1 MRDLITVA
9 HRGDAE
15 VNAKPCGVS
24 IGIRG
29 EECLSRPRGDCHG
42 PDGEFRSKA
51 HWLRKHQA
59 SFHSASPLLGV
70 CTFRANKRPAMTIVE
85 TVLKLWH
92 GWEIRV
98 LVLLSLSLQVI
109 LVAFGSKRKSTAST
123 WVKVLVWS
131 TYMSADWVATVA
143 LGVIARSLGNNIPMK
158 HPLQS
163 FWALFLLLHL
173 GGPDT
178 ITAYSLEDNE
188 LWLRH
193 FLGLVFQ
200 TGVAIYILLRSSFD
214 SDTTFFSIAMPVF
227 IAGIIK
233 YGERTYVLMSSST
246 KRFRTSLFSEKN
258 FTALTKDNDVEN
270 SVTSPVDGTFLL
282 RVDFFFKRLK
292 VLFADFI
299 LDRKQGHLCNN
310 MIRCLKPDEAF
321 QLVEFELGLLYDLL
335 YTKATL
341 VHSCFGIFLRCITCL
356 ASVSALVT
364 FSIIIDEHKHFPVD
378 ISVTYFLLVGA
389 VVLEVYALFMLA
401 CSDWTKL
408 SLVGKE
414 TCFSLKRMTRDKRWS
429 RSIARYNLMKF
440 CLKKEGTKC
449 IKVGQLL
456 GIYEKLEKHRN
467 VEWQQGIDDDLKCL
481 IFDQLGNRLQKPE
494 DLSNAEL
501 CKKVLNYR
509 GECVLDELKWS
520 TTEVEFDESILLW
533 HIATQLCYHDDNRTQ
548 GFSSLN
554 ACSKISRC
562 LSEYM
567 LYLVVMCPN
576 MLPKGFGY
584 IRYKKACEEV
594 IDFFGRKRDMQ
605 MEEACKELLER
616 GTNIL
621 QGNNIME
628 KLTVA
633 RSKPVILSKG
643 CILAKQLQNLK
654 PPNQARKEKW
664 DMMNKVWVEL
674 LTYAAGHCGWKEHA
688 QHLASGGQLLT
699 HVCLLMA
706 HFGISGQFQDKSF
719 YFLQL
724 PSVKPSKRK
733 TWKLYRWI
741 RYINCYK
748 AICKWQKTS
757 IPLSVK
763 ILNYK
768 GDCVLDE
775 MKCLELLKWST
786 IDVEFDE
793 SILLKHIAT
802 QLCYHDAY

>member
-1 MRDLITVA
+1 
-9 HRGDAE
+9 
-15 VNAKPCGVS
+15 
-24 IGIRG
+24 
-29 EECLSRPRGDCHG
+29 
-42 PDGEFRSKA
+42 
-51 HWLRKHQA
+51 
-59 SFHSASPLLGV
+59 
-70 CTFRANKRPAMTIVE
+70 MTIVE
-85 TVLKLWH
+85 TLLKLWH

-143 LGVIARSLGNNIPMK
+143 LGVIARSLGNNIPIK

-188 LWLRH
+188 LWLRNYQ
-193 FLGLVFQ
+193 VWRKD
-200 TGVAIYILLRSSFD
+200 LR
-214 SDTTFFSIAMPVF
+214 AH
-227 IAGIIK
+227 
-233 YGERTYVLMSSST
+233 VL
-246 KRFRTSLFSEKN
+246 KHQARTSLFSE
-258 FTALTKDNDVEN
+258 TALTKDNDVEN

-389 VVLEVYALFMLA
+389 VVLEVYALFMLT

-408 SLVGKE
+408 SLVGQE

-494 DLSNAEL
+494 DFSNAEL

-520 TTEVEFDESILLW
+520 TTDVEFDESILLW

-628 KLTVA
+628 KLNVA
-633 RSKPVILSKG
+633 
-643 CILAKQLQNLK
+643 
-654 PPNQARKEKW
+654 
-664 DMMNKVWVEL
+664 
-674 LTYAAGHCGWKEHA
+674 
-688 QHLASGGQLLT
+688 
-699 HVCLLMA
+699 
-706 HFGISGQFQDKSF
+706 
-719 YFLQL
+719 
-724 PSVKPSKRK
+724 
-733 TWKLYRWI
+733 
-741 RYINCYK
+741 
-748 AICKWQKTS
+748 
-757 IPLSVK
+757 
-763 ILNYK
+763 
-768 GDCVLDE
+768 
-775 MKCLELLKWST
+775 
-786 IDVEFDE
+786 
-793 SILLKHIAT
+793 
-802 QLCYHDAY
+802 